1 MRGVQTLWNRRL
13 NNYAARYKPK
23 RRRSPSTK
31 KKPNSSNSKLR
42 RPDRPKTPMKVVLHV
57 TKRSMINR
65 SLSAIKS

>member
-1 MRGVQTLWNRRL
+1 MREAQTLWNRRL
-13 NNYAARYKPK
+13 NSYAARSKPK

-42 RPDRPKTPMKVVLHV
+42 RPDRPKIPMKAVLHV
-57 TKRSMINR
+57 TKRNMINR